1 MISGDGDLLDLSGN
15 LMYTPTTVFVDAEG
29 NLVGDAVIGVQK
41 DMEAV
46 FLAAVNQVLAERM
59 RSALQSKAIL
69 ILRYGLLGASVLLI
83 AIGLARQEHLEVMQK
98 AVRICLE
105 CIGIG

>member
-1 MISGDGDLLDLSGN
+1 
-15 LMYTPTTVFVDAEG
+15 
-29 NLVGDAVIGVQK
+29 
-41 DMEAV
+41 
-46 FLAAVNQVLAERM
+46 M